1 MRSPYQDLPDRAFW
15 RSSVGRDDAASLAQ
29 LWTPKAGITR
39 ETALMTIGSCF
50 AQHLHRALVRGGW
63 NVLQGEDMSAH
74 LPTRLCHRYG
84 YNLFSGR
91 YGNVYTARQ
100 FRQLIEQAISPAP
113 APGPIWEKD
122 GRFYDA
128 LRPTVEPEGLGH
140 PDEVMQSRREHL
152 VALRGVLE
160 RAECIILTLGLTE
173 GWIDSASG
181 YALPTAPGTV
191 AGDHD
196 PARATFHNFTQTEVM
211 EDLRASRDL
220 LRAHGCSARFV
231 LTVSPVPLVATA
243 SGDHVASATAY
254 SKAVLRAACG
264 ELQMSD
270 PDFDYFPAYEIVTT
284 TIARGP
290 YLDQFARQP
299 TDEGVQLVLKA
310 FSLALGAGDTSGK
323 GAEADS
329 PAIPPT
335 PLPTPVDDDTI
346 CEEILLEAFRK

>member
-15 RSSVGRDDAASLAQ
+15 RSSVGRDDDASLAQ
-29 LWTPKAGITR
+29 LWAPKAGITR
-39 ETALMTIGSCF
+39 QTALMTIGSCF

-63 NVLQGEDMSAH
+63 HVLQGEDMSAH
-74 LPTRLCHRYG
+74 LPTRLCHRFG

-100 FRQLIEQAISPAP
+100 FRQLIEQALSPAP
-113 APGPIWEKD
+113 VPAPIWERD
-122 GRFYDA
+122 GRFFDA

-140 PDEVMQSRREHL
+140 PDEVAQSRNEHL
-152 VALRGVLE
+152 AAVRAVLE
-160 RAECIILTLGLTE
+160 SAECIILTLGLTE
-173 GWIDSASG
+173 SWIDNASG
-181 YALPTAPGTV
+181 YSLPTAPGTV

-196 PARATFHNFTQTEVM
+196 PARETFHNFTHAEVL
-211 EDLRASRDL
+211 EDLRASRDR
-220 LRAHGCSARFV
+220 LRAAGLPARFV

-243 SGDHVASATAY
+243 GGDHVASATAY
-254 SKAVLRAACG
+254 SKAVLRAVCG

-299 TDEGVQLVLKA
+299 TDEGVQLVLRA
-310 FSLALGAGDTSGK
+310 FSLALGAGDTAGK
-323 GAEADS
+323 GADDS
-329 PAIPPT
+329 SAIPPA
-335 PLPTPVDDDTI
+335 PVPAPVDDDTI